1 MLVNRL
7 FLALMP
13 IGLAASVSAQARGLS
28 VDPMVSTEHW
38 QLGGH
43 RVFYR
48 LGDSSVTVSKEQVRD
63 GTDGTLKLKYDFQEP
78 RRYYLSVYWTGRP
91 IPGRCESI
99 SFWMH
104 GDESGRP
111 IALAIEDA
119 AERWHQRTIGKI
131 DWQGW
136 RQITVPI
143 GDGDGWQA
151 RLRRGEERQP
161 LLHPVWLRQIMAMKK
176 ADAPPEG
183 EVFFHDLRAETDAQ
197 PMDFVEAE
205 VSSDRQA
212 NLFYVGDRANFK
224 IALTNRGDR
233 EVRGRIR
240 LEAEDFFM
248 GRRLIGERD
257 VSIGAGKSSAVTLE
271 SMAERMGSYTA
282 HVTLSVG
289 QRTRRWVKRFA
300 VSRPGQELPFG
311 HDAMFGSCG
320 SVRGFPA
327 KQMDTVFRLN
337 RDVGIRWGR
346 YGFSWQH
353 VQPSPDRFAW
363 DPAETVAGVK
373 GRAIRAVGGSCNL
386 AAPPDDRLNLRDAVT
401 LAFWLRC
408 EKQPGQW
415 QWPLLKYAG
424 APWRNYGVYLHKDTG
439 VASFTAG
446 FERGPNS
453 PYFGVSSGWSPW
465 EDEQWHHFA
474 ATYSAETGVV
484 VMYIDGREVKR
495 QAINGGRLKTDA
507 DPVQLGSVLHGA
519 LDEAVIYDRAL
530 SAAEVERLARKADPD
545 AASLVAWW
553 SFDDATNPGR
563 DRGSD
568 ELHAEPSRFYGQQ
581 TAERAREH
589 GIKTLGILGFPPK
602 WASSAPEDAARPWVY
617 KPDLDAWARYVEA
630 VTRKMAGLVD
640 HWEIWNEPNI
650 IVFWEPEPNAQ
661 DFMDVVKAGYAAA
674 KRGNPKCTVITPGLA
689 GAGRGRHGIKFL
701 DELIR
706 LGLPKHC
713 DAVSI
718 HPYRQSTP
726 EESDLVGDLEHIA
739 TMCEQHGGRKQLWVT
754 EWCWTTQIGGGS
766 TERRSA
772 LMTGRGIPLTLS
784 TGLMDRIIWFR
795 LADPGIDRFYSEHNY
810 GLCYHDLTPKPSYF
824 AFRTCAQLLKGA
836 EPAQDIEIGG
846 GVWSRQF
853 RRGNEYVVALW
864 HPTGKATVGL
874 DTRTKR
880 VQVVDLMGNERTE
893 KTWNGVLV
901 MEVGE
906 AILFVRGLKAAIV
919 RGDPLVEAT
928 APSAVL
934 RGDRI
939 NLPVSVVNPYQN
951 DRTYRLVLSPGFSP
965 ALKLAV
971 PVRGRKRE
979 EEDLAIAVPADA
991 APGPRRLPLDV
1002 EIGDL
1007 KWRQHVELVVTSVGP
1022 GENLV
1027 GHWPLDEGKG
1037 TIARD
1042 TSGNGNHGEIT
1053 GCRWVTGRKGT
1064 ALAFGGGVAPEVG
1077 AGQGGD
1083 PNVQDLVV
1091 VPHAPSLDL
1100 PEEITLVFWLKLTGD
1115 TGTWQFPVTKFHS
1128 NIERN
1133 YGIYIRPSDF
1143 AAAFSTSFVSSESP
1157 HTDAGSA
1164 PNLHDGQW
1172 HHLAATYALRAG
1184 EVLMFVDGKPA
1195 GRRRVEP
1202 SLMKTVGEP
1211 LRIGAGTRGL
1221 IDDVRVYGRALEP
1234 AAIEQLAK

>member
-1 MLVNRL
+1 MPVNRL
-7 FLALMP
+7 LLMLMP
-13 IGLAASVSAQARGLS
+13 IGFPALICAQTRDLS
-28 VDPMVSTEHW
+28 VDPMTSMSHW

-48 LGDSSVTVSKEQVRD
+48 LGDSSATVSKEQVREGAD
-63 GTDGTLKLKYDFQEP
+63 AALKLKYDFQEP
-78 RRYYLSVYWTGRP
+78 RRYYLSVYWTGLP

-136 RQITVPI
+136 KQITVPI

-161 LLHPVWLRQIMAMKK
+161 LLHPAWLRQIMVMKK

-183 EVFFHDLRAETDAQ
+183 EVYFHDLRAETDVQ

-205 VSSDRQA
+205 VSTDCQG
-212 NLFYVGDRANFK
+212 NLFYVGDRTNFK
-224 IALTNRGDR
+224 IALTCRGERDVAGR
-233 EVRGRIR
+233 VRFEV
-240 LEAEDFFM
+240 EDFFSI
-248 GRRLIGERD
+248 RRLIGERD
-257 VSIGAGKSSAVTLE
+257 VTIEAGKTLE
-271 SMAERMGSYTA
+271 VMFEYPAERMGAYTA

-289 QRTRRWVKRFA
+289 PRRRRWFKRFA
-300 VSRPGQELPFG
+300 VSRPGKELPFD

-363 DPAETVAGVK
+363 DPAETVVGVK
-373 GRAIRAVGGSCNL
+373 DQAIHAIGGSCNL
-386 AAPPDDRLNLRDAVT
+386 AVPPDDRLNLRDAVT

-439 VASFTAG
+439 VACFTAG

-474 ATYSAETGVV
+474 ATYSADTGVV
-484 VMYIDGREVKR
+484 VMYVDGREVKR
-495 QAINGGRLKTDA
+495 HTIDGGRLKADA

-530 SAAEVERLARKADPD
+530 VEKEVERLAEKADPD
-545 AASLVAWW
+545 PAGLVAWW
-553 SFDDATNPGR
+553 SFDDAANPGR
-563 DRGSD
+563 DRGPNG
-568 ELHAEPSRFYGQQ
+568 LHAGASRFYGQR

-589 GIKTLGILGFPPK
+589 GIRTLGILGFPPK

-617 KPDLDAWARYVEA
+617 KPDLDAWVRYVEA

-661 DFMDVVKAGYAAA
+661 DFMDVVKVGYEAA

-706 LGLPKHC
+706 LGLPEHC

-739 TMCEQHGGRKQLWVT
+739 TMCEQHGGRRQLWVT

-772 LMTGRGIPLTLS
+772 LMTGRGIPLALS

-795 LADPGIDRFYSEHNY
+795 LGDPGIDRFYSEHNY

-824 AFRTCAQLLKGA
+824 AFRTCAQLLEGA
-836 EPAQDIEIGG
+836 EPARDIDIGG
-846 GVWSRQF
+846 SVWSRQF
-853 RRGNEYVVALW
+853 KRGNEYTMAIW
-864 HPTGKATVGL
+864 HPSSKVMIAL
-874 DTRTKR
+874 DTGMDQVR
-880 VQVVDLMGNERTE
+880 VVDIMGNERTE
-893 KTWNGVLV
+893 ETWNGVLV

-906 AILFVRGLKAAIV
+906 AIQFVRGLEAAVV
-919 RGDPLVEAT
+919 RGDPLIEAT
-928 APSAVL
+928 VPSAVL
-934 RGDRI
+934 RGERV
-939 NLPVSVVNPYQN
+939 NLRVLMVNPYQN
-951 DRTYRLVLSPGFSP
+951 DRTYRLALSPAFSP
-965 ALKLAV
+965 PLTLVV
-971 PVRGRKRE
+971 PVRARTKGK
-979 EEDLAIAVPADA
+979 EDLTIAVPADA

-1007 KWRQHVELVVTSVGP
+1007 KWRQHVELVVTSVRP

-1027 GHWPLDEGKG
+1027 GHWPFDEGRG
-1037 TIARD
+1037 TIAQD
-1042 TSGNGNHGEIT
+1042 ASGNGNHGEVT
-1053 GCRWVTGRKGT
+1053 GCRWVPGRKGS

-1077 AGQGGD
+1077 AGLGGD

-1100 PEEITLVFWLKLTGD
+1100 PEEVTVAFWLKLTGD
-1115 TGTWQFPVTKFHS
+1115 TGTWQFPVTKFRS
-1128 NIERN
+1128 NTRRN
-1133 YGIYIRPSDF
+1133 YGIYVRPADF
-1143 AAAFSTSFVSSESP
+1143 AAAFSTSFVVSEWP
-1157 HTDAGSA
+1157 HLDVGST
-1164 PNLHDGQW
+1164 PDLHDGQW
-1172 HHLAATYALRAG
+1172 HHLAGTYALREG
-1184 EVLMFVDGKPA
+1184 EVVVYVDGKLT
-1195 GRRRVEP
+1195 GQRRVKP
-1202 SLMKTVGEP
+1202 DLMKTVDEP
-1211 LRIGAGTRGL
+1211 LRIGAGTRG
-1221 IDDVRVYGRALEP
+1221 IVDDVRIYGRALKPEEV
-1234 AAIEQLAK
+1234 EQLAK